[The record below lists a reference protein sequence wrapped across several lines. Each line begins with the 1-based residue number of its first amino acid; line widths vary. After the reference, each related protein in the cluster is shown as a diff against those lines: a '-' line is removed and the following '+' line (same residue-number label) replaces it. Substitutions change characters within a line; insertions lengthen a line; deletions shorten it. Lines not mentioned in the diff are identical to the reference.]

1 MTEIRVR
8 VAVVVT
14 KMAAIT
20 KIPQA
25 NKRIIPT
32 SRRATWFYARK
43 VKGGGRFRHG
53 RERKKIYYEFT
64 TTDRQFHGQ
73 NARQNK
79 KKKTQWNTEKN
90 LSGLAPKKKEKTT
103 WISACRTGSS
113 HKKKKTKFY
122 QQTKKKKNENYS
134 MARARLLTPNVAI
147 CSADERMRLIRLLR
161 YSNKQIQDK

>member
-53 RERKKIYYEFT
+53 RERKKNYYEFT

-90 LSGLAPKKKEKTT
+90 LSGLAPKKK
-103 WISACRTGSS
+103 
-113 HKKKKTKFY
+113 KKLREY
-122 QQTKKKKNENYS
+122 RPVARAVLTKKRK
-134 MARARLLTPNVAI
+134 PNFT
-147 CSADERMRLIRLLR
+147 
-161 YSNKQIQDK
+161 NKQKKRKMRTIRWPVPNFWHQMLQSAQPTSGFD